1 MGSAGRARAQT
12 GVLTNQAAERSEARS
27 NFPFPP
33 KAQALSSF
41 KNKNSKTR
49 SVCTRVT

>member
-12 GVLTNQAAERSEARS
+12 SVLTNQAAERSETLS
-27 NFPFPP
+27 NFPFPL
-33 KAQALSSF
+33 KALALSSF
-41 KNKNSKTR
+41 KNKNSKKH